1 MHAFSFDI
9 LHVLK
14 FIQQNILGENILSK
28 YFFKWSMRSMAG
40 KELIGQS

>member
-14 FIQQNILGENILSK
+14 FIKQNILGNNILSK
-28 YFFKWSMRSMAG
+28 YFLKWSMRLLAG